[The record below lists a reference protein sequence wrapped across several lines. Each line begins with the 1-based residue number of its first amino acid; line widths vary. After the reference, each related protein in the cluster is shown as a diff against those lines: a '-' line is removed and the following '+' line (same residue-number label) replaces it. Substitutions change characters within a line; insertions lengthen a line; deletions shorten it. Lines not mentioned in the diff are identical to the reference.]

1 MFLAARSVTEF
12 SPDLVTIDPA
22 TGVSPAPITAIATSR
37 GTLRSR
43 ESGGLLYSDFAYR
56 GSARLV
62 RARVE
67 ISRFARV
74 QDRVVQLA
82 QAGSLIGTNQ
92 ADPAAADVNIYEFS
106 GEFLVTADFGLVIDL
121 GPHFNYPSST
131 TVYIRSV
138 RLEFID

>member
-12 SPDLVTIDPA
+12 SPDDISIDPA

-37 GTLRSR
+37 GSLRSR
-43 ESGGLLYSDFAYR
+43 ESTGLLYSDFAYR
-56 GSARLV
+56 GPAQLI

-82 QAGSLIGTNQ
+82 QAGMLIGTNQ
-92 ADPAAADVNIYEFS
+92 ADPSAADVNIYEFS
-106 GEFLVTADFGLVIDL
+106 GSFTVTEDFGLVLDL

-138 RLEFID
+138 RLEFSQ